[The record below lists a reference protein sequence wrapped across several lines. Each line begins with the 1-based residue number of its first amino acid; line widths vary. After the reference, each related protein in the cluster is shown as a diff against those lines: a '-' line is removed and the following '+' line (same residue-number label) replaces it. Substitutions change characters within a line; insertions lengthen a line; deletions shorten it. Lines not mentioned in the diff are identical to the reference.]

1 MDEVIKWCVTAAC
14 TTLSAVTIFL
24 VVNVLS
30 WKPRKRT
37 APKNEI
43 SQPRQYFLCCAFG
56 TILLFA
62 LVLLVL
68 FLPEGM
74 VQPEES
80 RVPGALIMS
89 GITMIAFV
97 CAIWFYRWR
106 IVLGKKEFTCY
117 FLLRTRT
124 YRDTE
129 VRCRAFNNHFRVYR
143 GKRYLFSVMYEA
155 DNATDLMWRIMKNT
169 PPEARDDQA
178 QED

>member
-1 MDEVIKWCVTAAC
+1 
-14 TTLSAVTIFL
+14 
-24 VVNVLS
+24 
-30 WKPRKRT
+30 
-37 APKNEI
+37 
-43 SQPRQYFLCCAFG
+43 
-56 TILLFA
+56 
-62 LVLLVL
+62 
-68 FLPEGM
+68 M

-97 CAIWFYRWR
+97 CTIWFYRWR